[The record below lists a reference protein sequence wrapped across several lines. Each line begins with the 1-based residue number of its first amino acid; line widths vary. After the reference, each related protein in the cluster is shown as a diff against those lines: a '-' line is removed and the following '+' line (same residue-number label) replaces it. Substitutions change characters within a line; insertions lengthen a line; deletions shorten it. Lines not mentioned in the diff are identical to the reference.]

1 MIKEINGWFY
11 IVNLGAFHGF
21 PFPTRAVD
29 ALQEIE
35 LRNNRRLSYPVDII
49 IHGQQLTGAE
59 LRRLVEAEANQK
71 EPHKCV

>member
-1 MIKEINGWFY
+1 MTIYLVIDYGQYEGMDVKEY
-11 IVNLGAFHGF
+11 A
-21 PFPTRAVD
+21 RAVD

-49 IHGQQLTGAE
+49 IHGQQLTEAE